1 MGLKAEEVLAVSMK
15 YTDESIAGG
24 GVSAGKNCKIQSIT
38 SITGGKRV
46 TFLWSLDD
54 GTEKTSTM
62 DVMDGTD
69 GESAY
74 ELAVDEGYTGTLE
87 EWLASLK
94 GEKGD
99 KGDKGDTGEGLP
111 AGGATG
117 QVLVKKSGT
126 DYDTE
131 WNTPAGGGDML
142 KSIYDSDDDG
152 KVDAAEDAD
161 TVSGHSVGCDVPSN
175 AVFTDTVYD
184 DTEIKG
190 EIADKVD
197 KVTGKGLS
205 TEDYTTA
212 EQTKLSGIEAGAQV
226 NVIEAISLNGTDVA
240 PDANK
245 KVALTVI
252 TKAVNDL
259 VNYYLKSETYS
270 KTEVDNIVTAVKNS
284 RFEVVSSLPTTD
296 IKTNVIYL
304 VPKATAQTDNAKDE
318 YINLDGTTA
327 GWEKIGDT
335 EIDLSGYVTTSA
347 LSTTLADYVTTTAL
361 NTALADYVT
370 STSLATTLADYVTS
384 ASLAT
389 TLDDY
394 ATKTY
399 VGDAITAAGMVEF
412 YHNIPRKTP
421 KDITSYVTDGT
432 IWKRLNGTDGFE
444 LYEDLYAGDYFQMSR
459 AITAP
464 NQDSQYATT
473 GSDWVTIAGID
484 TRMGDGDGGDS
495 VAVINYHHLV
505 MVPGKGFGG
514 TQHFGRKRM
523 NSSNDTTGGYVASEM
538 HTATIGAV
546 ASSGSTASG
555 ATINQQLYAEFG
567 SHLKTTRE
575 LLTNTLNATGY
586 NKFGTNSGCSSNW
599 AWTSCQAVLMSE
611 VECYG
616 STVWSSAGYDTGN
629 ACDQLPLFRHN
640 KEARN
645 NRSGYYWLKDIA
657 SAANFC
663 RCDHN
668 GDAACYHASYAA
680 AYVRPRF
687 ILAA

>member
-1 MGLKAEEVLAVSMK
+1 MGLSVEEALAASMK
-15 YTDESIAGG
+15 YTEDTIIGQGAIKGDKG
-24 GVSAGKNCKIQSIT
+24 DPGPQGPKGDKGDKGD
-38 SITGGKRV
+38 TGETGAQ
-46 TFLWSLDD
+46 
-54 GTEKTSTM
+54 GPQ
-62 DVMDGTD
+62 
-69 GESAY
+69 GEQ
-74 ELAVDEGYTGTLE
+74 
-87 EWLASLK
+87 

-99 KGDKGDTGEGLP
+99 KGDKGDTGTGLP
-111 AGGATG
+111 TGGTAG
-117 QVLVKKSGT
+117 QVLMKKTGT

-131 WNTPAGGGDML
+131 WGTPAGGGDML
-142 KSIYDSDDDG
+142 KSVYDTDDDG

-161 TVSGHSVGCDVPSN
+161 TVSGHTVGCDVPSD

-184 DTEIKG
+184 DTEIQAAVAG
-190 EIADKVD
+190 KVD
-197 KVTGKGLS
+197 KNGTDSLMS
-205 TEDYTTA
+205 ASEH
-212 EQTKLSGIEAGAQV
+212 TKLSGIEAGAQA
-226 NVIEAISLNGTDVA
+226 NVIEGISLNGTDIT

-259 VNYYLKSETYS
+259 VNYYLKTEVYT

-284 RFEVVSSLPTTD
+284 RFEVVSTLPTSD

-304 VPKATAQTDNAKDE
+304 VPKATAQADNAKDE

-586 NKFGTNSGCSSNW
+586 NKFGTNTGCSSNW

-663 RCDHN
+663 RCGAN
-668 GDAACYHASYAA
+668 GAANCGGASYAS